1 MELTVHPLRE
11 ENVGNGLVAV
21 DIAAMSHL
29 DLLSGEFVELA
40 NGDSTILRRVWPGYP
55 EDEGAGI
62 VRIDAVLREALDV
75 ETGDVVDVAATTPVE
90 ADALLVGVEEPFAS
104 LTSFKHSLLEDLEGC
119 VLAPGCTVAT
129 TFDGAPD
136 RASIPVA
143 IAAARPDGVVR
154 VTPGTDLE
162 VRAYAHAGEAEH
174 PDATTDATDATD
186 DGEDADREPVD
197 PDSTDGQVDADG
209 NSTDGQVD
217 ANGDSTR
224 EARSDGGEAQVR
236 SPQDAS
242 TVTACRPETT
252 YADVG
257 GLDDALA
264 RVRELVELPFQRPDL
279 FEELGVAPPAGVLL
293 RGPPGTG
300 KTLLARAVANEV
312 DATFVSLPAAEVMS
326 RYYGE
331 SEEYL
336 RDVFEEAQ
344 ENAPAIVFIDEVDA
358 ITPERSDA
366 AGDVERRVVAQLLTL
381 MDGLD
386 QTDRVVVIAATN
398 RADAIDP
405 ALRRG
410 GRFDREVEVGVPDRD
425 GRAEILDVHTR
436 DVPLADDVDVDA
448 VADRTHGFV
457 GADLAS
463 VVQEGAMRALQ
474 RAHGD
479 SASASIREAPVVTNA
494 DFEAALEDADPSAL
508 RDMHVEIPA
517 VSWEDVGG
525 LASAKR
531 TLREAVEWP
540 LKYPNVLEKAGL
552 DTGSGVL
559 LYGPPGTGKTMLA
572 KAVATESE
580 CNLLSIQGPE
590 LLSKWVGESES
601 RLREVFQRARENA
614 PAVVLFDEIDA
625 IAGERGGANGS
636 GVGERVVGQLL
647 TELDGIGSLEDVL
660 VVATT
665 NRPEL
670 IDGALLRPGRLERQ
684 VHVPVPDADARRE
697 IFEVQTADAP
707 LAPDV
712 DLDAFVVRTEGYVGA
727 DIEAI
732 CREAATRA
740 TRAHLED
747 VADGVDP
754 SNVPGPIVS
763 HADFEAAFADVDPSV
778 PADVRERYERYEEP
792 SERQSVDAGS
802 PAGFQ

>member
-11 ENVGNGLVAV
+11 ENVGNGLAAV
-21 DIAAMSHL
+21 DIAAMSQL
-29 DLLSGEFVELA
+29 DLLSGEFVELT
-40 NGDSTILRRVWPGYP
+40 NGDESILRRVWPGYP
-55 EDEGAGI
+55 DDEGAGI
-62 VRIDAVLREALDV
+62 VRIDATLREQLNV
-75 ETGDVVDVAATTPVE
+75 EIGDVVDVAATTPVDAE
-90 ADALLVGVEEPFAS
+90 ALLVGVEEPFAS
-104 LTSFKHSLLEDLEGC
+104 LTSFKHSLLADLEGC

-129 TFDGAPD
+129 TFKGAPD
-136 RASIPVA
+136 RSSIPVA
-143 IAAARPDGVVR
+143 VAASRPDGVVR

-162 VRAYAHAGEAEH
+162 VRAYAHAGESNRPAASADPADDAE
-174 PDATTDATDATD
+174 
-186 DGEDADREPVD
+186 E
-197 PDSTDGQVDADG
+197 TDGDTGDGHVNADG
-209 NSTDGQVD
+209 DRS
-217 ANGDSTR
+217 R
-224 EARSDGGEAQVR
+224 EARSDGGEAQVQ
-236 SPQDAS
+236 SSQDAS
-242 TVTACRPETT
+242 TVTARRPDTT

-257 GLDDALA
+257 GLDDALG

-279 FEELGVAPPAGVLL
+279 FEDLGVDPPAGVLL
-293 RGPPGTG
+293 HGPPGTG

-344 ENAPAIVFIDEVDA
+344 ENAPAIIFIDEVDA

-398 RADAIDP
+398 RVDAIDP

-425 GRAEILDVHTR
+425 GRAEVLGIHTR

-448 VADRTHGFV
+448 IADRTHGFV

-463 VVQEGAMRALQ
+463 VVQEAAMRALQ
-474 RAHGD
+474 RAHNDTTTGT
-479 SASASIREAPVVTNA
+479 IREAPVVTSA

-508 RDMHVEIPA
+508 RDMHVEVPA
-517 VSWEDVGG
+517 VAWDDVGG
-525 LASAKR
+525 LEAAKR

-540 LKYPNVLEKAGL
+540 LKYPKVLEKAGL

-601 RLREVFQRARENA
+601 RLREVFKRARDNA
-614 PAVVLFDEIDA
+614 PAIVLFDEIDA
-625 IAGERGGANGS
+625 IAGERGHASGS

-647 TELDGIGSLEDVL
+647 TELDGIGGLEDVL

-684 VHVPVPDADARRE
+684 VHVPVPDASARRE

-707 LAPDV
+707 LSADV
-712 DLDAFVVRTEGYVGA
+712 DLDAFVGRTDGYVGA

-740 TRAHLED
+740 TRAYLETVGD
-747 VADGVDP
+747 DVDP
-754 SNVPGPIVS
+754 ETGPGPLVS
-763 HADFEAAFADVDPSV
+763 HADFEAALADVDPSV
-778 PADVRERYERYEEP
+778 PADVRERYEQYETRRKQQP
-792 SERQSVDAGS
+792 VDAGS